1 MDQDSDVQVLEGS
14 TTEKLDNDKFTLRAL
29 VL

>member
-1 MDQDSDVQVLEGS
+1 MDQDSDVQVLEGFLYS
-14 TTEKLDNDKFTLRAL
+14 IDNDKFTLRAL